1 MAMFYLQRTRIT
13 ADQSRIG
20 GIVFE
25 CSLQNRQHRHA
36 TLISQ
41 EYELWLTKDMN
52 GGHARF
58 VSRLSFDLTSISTD
72 AAAFTPQSAR
82 GFKLIW
88 HFTPSQ
94 LQKIEDFREGKEPH
108 FELRSRLLA
117 YVRYCTMDGKPHG
130 DPHYAEE
137 SAYDTDTNGYPI
149 RFKID
154 HANWAGILES
164 IGFRHIIL
172 QELSIP
178 TFPPAF
184 GRAENHLKDA
194 WSHHRA
200 GREDAALMSCFKAFE
215 CLGFSIA
222 GAQIPRADAVAHLM
236 SGQEEAKRKR
246 IEALWDTL
254 TSFCHLGRHDRGA
267 PVLLTH
273 ADGELAVVSTTML
286 LSYLAAP

>member
-13 ADQSRIG
+13 VDQSRLG

-82 GFKLIW
+82 GFKLIL
-88 HFTPSQ
+88 HFSSSQ
-94 LQKIEDFREGKEPH
+94 LQKMEAFFADKELR
-108 FELRSRLLA
+108 FVLRSRLLA

-154 HANWAGILES
+154 HANWAGILEG